1 MKNSIDIKALDEN
14 LNFFNKM
21 YDMLRI
27 VDPLKK
33 KVINYYGKKIEETGD
48 ICFSYWD
55 KENICDNC
63 ISIRAYI
70 ENETFMKLEHTIDK
84 LFMVTAI
91 PIETKDNTIVLELFK
106 DTTESMIIGNGEY
119 EKGYNLKDTLVEM
132 NDMVVKDSLTKTFNR
147 RYINE
152 RLPADIIKSMVEEKP
167 LSIII
172 SDIDNFKLINDT
184 FGHQIGDLVL
194 KEISDTLISSFPPNL
209 GWAARYGGDEFIICL
224 SDTKN
229 HEAFIIA
236 EEVRK
241 NIEEKIIKNK
251 DEKIKLSVS
260 FGVFTMDKEKL
271 TAEEILNFADKNL
284 YEAKNKGG
292 NIVIK

>member
-1 MKNSIDIKALDEN
+1 MGNSIDIKALDEN

-21 YDMLRI
+21 YDIMRI

-33 KVINYYGKKIEETGD
+33 QVINYYGNKIEKTGD
-48 ICFSYWD
+48 ACFSYWG
-55 KENICDNC
+55 KENICNNC

-70 ENETFMKLEHTIDK
+70 ENETFVKLEHTPDK
-84 LFMVTAI
+84 LFMITAI

-119 EKGYNLKDTLVEM
+119 EKGRNLKDTLVEL
-132 NDMVVKDSLTKTFNR
+132 NDMVVKDSLTEIFNR

-152 RLPADIIKSMVEEKP
+152 RLPADIVKSIIEQKP

-172 SDIDNFKLINDT
+172 SDIDDFKLINDT

-194 KEISDTLISSFPPNL
+194 KEISDTLINSFPANL
-209 GWAARYGGDEFIICL
+209 GWVARYAGDEFLICL
-224 SDTKN
+224 NDTKN

-236 EEVRK
+236 EEIRK
-241 NIEEKIIKNK
+241 NIERKIIKNK
-251 DEKIKLSVS
+251 NENIKLSAS
-260 FGVFTMDKEKL
+260 FGIFTMYKDKF
-271 TAEEILNFADKNL
+271 TVEEMLNFADKNL

-292 NIVIK
+292 NIVIN

>member
-33 KVINYYGKKIEETGD
+33 KVINHYGKRIEETGD
-48 ICFSYWD
+48 VCFSYWD

-70 ENETFMKLEHTIDK
+70 ENETFIKLEHTTDK
-84 LFMVTAI
+84 LFMITAI

-241 NIEEKIIKNK
+241 NIEEKIIRNK

-260 FGVFTMDKEKL
+260 FGVFTMHKEKF
-271 TAEEILNFADKNL
+271 TAEEILNFADQNL